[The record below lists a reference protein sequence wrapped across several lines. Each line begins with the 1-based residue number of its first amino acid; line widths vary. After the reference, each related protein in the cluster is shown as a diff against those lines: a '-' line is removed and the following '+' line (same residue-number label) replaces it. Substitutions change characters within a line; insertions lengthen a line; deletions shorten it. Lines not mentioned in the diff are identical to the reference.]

1 MASTLNLFMGW
12 RLGIKSLDTVL
23 TRTDE
28 TMSSSEVTLNVA
40 VAGTLTTRTSD
51 SVGIV
56 TVASHSITT
65 ADTVAI
71 FWTGGYRY
79 GVAVSA
85 TAATTISVGSGGSG
99 DVLPASSTA
108 LTICKE
114 TTIGFAHDGDDI
126 IAMLVHSPERMS
138 MNVRDTGPATEQAAD
153 ITANEGW
160 FWISNA
166 TGTSPFAGDSLQDII
181 MANAATTAKTA
192 TVLLLKNSI

>member
-12 RLGIKSLDTVL
+12 RLGIKSIDSVL
-23 TRTDE
+23 TRSDE
-28 TMSSSEVTLNVA
+28 TMSSSEVSLNA
-40 VAGTLTTRTSD
+40 AIAGTLTTRTSD

-65 ADTVAI
+65 SDTVAV
-71 FWTGGYRY
+71 FWAGGYRY

-85 TAATTISVGSGGSG
+85 TDSTTISIGSGGAG

-114 TTIGFAHDGDDI
+114 TTLTFSHDGDDI

-138 MNVRDTGPATEQAAD
+138 MSVLDTVPASQQAAD

-166 TGTSPFAGDSLQDII
+166 TGTSPFAGDTLGSIV
-181 MANAATTAKTA
+181 MANASTTARTA

>member
-23 TRTDE
+23 SRSDE
-28 TMSSSEVTLNVA
+28 TMLSSEIALNA
-40 VAGTLTTRTSD
+40 AIAGTLTTRTSD
-51 SVGIV
+51 SVGVV

-65 ADTVAI
+65 SDTVSV
-71 FWTGGYRY
+71 FWSGGYRY

-85 TAATTISVGSGGSG
+85 TDSTTISIGSGGTG

-114 TTIGFAHDGDDI
+114 STLTFSHVGNDI
-126 IAMLVHSPERMS
+126 VAMLVHSPERMS
-138 MNVRDTGPATEQAAD
+138 MNVRDTVPATQQAAD

-166 TGTSPFAGDSLQDII
+166 TGTSPFAGDTLGSIV
-181 MANAATTAKTA
+181 MANASTTARTA
-192 TVLLLKNSI
+192 TVLLLKNSV

>member
-23 TRTDE
+23 SRTDE
-28 TMSSSEVTLNVA
+28 TMSSSEVTLNA
-40 VAGTLTTRTSD
+40 AIAGTLTTRTSD
-51 SVGIV
+51 SVGVV

-65 ADTVAI
+65 SDTVAI
-71 FWTGGYRY
+71 FWGGGYRY

-85 TAATTISVGSGGSG
+85 TGATTISIGSGGAGS
-99 DVLPASSTA
+99 VLPASSTA

-114 TTIGFAHDGDDI
+114 STLGFSHAGSDI

-138 MNVRDTGPATEQAAD
+138 MNVRDTSPATQQAAD

-166 TGTSPFAGDSLQDII
+166 TGTSPFAGDTLGTIV